1 MIELRHLT
9 KLYGNTVAVSDL
21 SIQVSDGEFLVLL
34 GGSGCGKTTTLKMVN
49 RLVEPSGGSVWIDGR
64 NSAELVPFELRRKIG
79 YTFQQV
85 GLFPH
90 MTVAE
95 NIAVTPTLLGWPP
108 RKIQNRVSEL
118 LDLVGLDSQEVR
130 ERSPT
135 QLSGGQ
141 QQRIGVARA
150 LAAKPRVMLLDE
162 PFGALDPLTRQRLQ
176 EFLAKLRHE
185 LSLTIV
191 FVTHDIAE
199 ALKLADRIAIMQK
212 GTLRQIGTPSALMRE
227 PADDYVRQ
235 LLDAPRREA
244 QLVETLLTGNSSS
257 SKNIESDE
265 P

>member
-1 MIELRHLT
+1 
-9 KLYGNTVAVSDL
+9 
-21 SIQVSDGEFLVLL
+21 
-34 GGSGCGKTTTLKMVN
+34 
-49 RLVEPSGGSVWIDGR
+49 
-64 NSAELVPFELRRKIG
+64 
-79 YTFQQV
+79 
-85 GLFPH
+85 
-90 MTVAE
+90 
-95 NIAVTPTLLGWPP
+95 
-108 RKIQNRVSEL
+108 
-118 LDLVGLDSQEVR
+118 
-130 ERSPT
+130 
-135 QLSGGQ
+135 
-141 QQRIGVARA
+141 
-150 LAAKPRVMLLDE
+150 MLLDE

-176 EFLAKLRHE
+176 EFLVKLRHE

-244 QLVETLLTGNSSS
+244 QLVEALLTGNSSS